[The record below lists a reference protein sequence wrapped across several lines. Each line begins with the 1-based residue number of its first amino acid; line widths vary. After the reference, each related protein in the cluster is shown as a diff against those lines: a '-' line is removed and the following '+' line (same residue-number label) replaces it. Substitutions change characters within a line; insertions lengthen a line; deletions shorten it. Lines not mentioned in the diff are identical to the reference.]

1 MISYDSVKADKLR
14 DFVAYL
20 ESPEA
25 ESSGFLMGDKSGE
38 GRKELAR
45 RIRMQISWLEE
56 KIFQD
61 ELKRSDLRQ
70 SANGKLG
77 FL

>member
-1 MISYDSVKADKLR
+1 MLSYDSLKVEKLR

-20 ESPEA
+20 ESPEG
-25 ESSGFLMGDKSGE
+25 ESSGFLMGDTSGE

-56 KIFQD
+56 KILQD
-61 ELKRSDLRQ
+61 DMKKRLVV
-70 SANGKLG
+70 
-77 FL
+77 